1 MRRYTLLLSFCMLS
15 LVAGNAAGGMI
26 VQHFD
31 AAGSL
36 VRETG
41 KAALA
46 PAPAHTTRKYSG
58 AQTLGLRPDVRYEFY
73 PVFGR
78 TFADIVRS
86 AEENGPYNRK
96 TRKRQT
102 SVFSWSLGWT
112 YQLSY
117 TTENDEENEKVHCD
131 IIIHDV
137 TLSYD
142 ITITLP
148 VLTDDSFLNDI
159 EKDLWKNYIAGLLEK
174 EHSRVKVVKDNTQDV
189 ILRRIGEIIYLML
202 DAAQESEAERL
213 VERYVRE
220 ETARIGKETVRQI
233 QEDLERYNAEKEG
246 KPASG
251 FLKDPLVRQR
261 RF

>member
-15 LVAGNAAGGMI
+15 LVAGNSAGGMI

-31 AAGSL
+31 AAGNL
-36 VRETG
+36 VREAG
-41 KAALA
+41 KASVA
-46 PAPAHTTRKYSG
+46 PAPAHMSRKYSV

-78 TFADIVRS
+78 TFAEIVRS
-86 AEENGPYNRK
+86 AEENGPYDRK

-102 SVFSWSLGWT
+102 SAFSWSLGWT

-117 TTENDEENEKVHCD
+117 TTENDEENEKLHCD
-131 IIIHDV
+131 IIIHDAA
-137 TLSYD
+137 LFYD
-142 ITITLP
+142 VTITLP

-159 EKDLWKNYIAGLLEK
+159 EKDLWKNFIAGLLEK
-174 EHSRVKVVKDNTQDV
+174 EHGRVKIVKDNTQDA
-189 ILRRIGEIIYLML
+189 ILRRMGEIIYLML
-202 DAAQESEAERL
+202 DAAQEGEAEGL

-233 QEDLERYNAEKEG
+233 QENLERYSAGG
-246 KPASG
+246 KGIPASG
-251 FLKDPLVRQR
+251 LLKETTLRQR
-261 RF
+261 GF